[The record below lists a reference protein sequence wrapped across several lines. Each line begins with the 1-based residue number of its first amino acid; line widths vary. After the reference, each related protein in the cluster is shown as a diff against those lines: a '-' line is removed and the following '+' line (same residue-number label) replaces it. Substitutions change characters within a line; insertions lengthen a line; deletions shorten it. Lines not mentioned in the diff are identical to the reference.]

1 MATETRPPRPET
13 DEDLLSRAP
22 AHDGVAT
29 QRDLRET
36 ERYLAD
42 RFDAR
47 LADRIDDRIDK
58 MEERLHA
65 KLDRLTW
72 LAVVGF
78 SGVAALAIVLALR
91 I

>member
-13 DEDLLSRAP
+13 DEDMIRRAP

-36 ERYLAD
+36 ERYLVAI
-42 RFDAR
+42 F
-47 LADRIDDRIDK
+47 DDRLDNAEGR
-58 MEERLHA
+58 MNTQFGRLHA

-72 LAVVGF
+72 LIIIGF
-78 SGVAALAIVLALR
+78 SGVSALALAIALR

>member
-1 MATETRPPRPET
+1 MATETTPRTET
-13 DEDLLSRAP
+13 DEDLLSRSP

-36 ERYLAD
+36 ERYLVAI
-42 RFDAR
+42 F
-47 LADRIDDRIDK
+47 DDRLDNAEGR
-58 MEERLHA
+58 MNTQFGRLHA

-72 LAVVGF
+72 LIIIGF
-78 SGVAALAIVLALR
+78 SGVSALALAIALR

>member
-13 DEDLLSRAP
+13 DEDLLTRSP

-29 QRDLRET
+29 QRDLREM
-36 ERYLAD
+36 ERYLVTI
-42 RFDAR
+42 F
-47 LADRIDDRIDK
+47 DDRLDNSEGR
-58 MEERLHA
+58 MNTQFGRLHA

-72 LAVVGF
+72 LTIVWF
-78 SGVAALAIVLALR
+78 SVISALLIAIALR

>member
-36 ERYLAD
+36 ERYLVAIFD
-42 RFDAR
+42 DMFDSVDAR
-47 LADRIDDRIDK
+47 
-58 MEERLHA
+58 
-65 KLDRLTW
+65 LDRLTW
-72 LAVVGF
+72 LTLVWL
-78 SGVAALAIVLALR
+78 GVISALLIAIALR

>member
-1 MATETRPPRPET
+1 MATETRPPMPET

-36 ERYLAD
+36 ERYLVAIFD
-42 RFDAR
+42 DMFDSVDAR
-47 LADRIDDRIDK
+47 
-58 MEERLHA
+58 
-65 KLDRLTW
+65 LDRLTW
-72 LAVVGF
+72 LTLVWL
-78 SGVAALAIVLALR
+78 GVISALLIAIALR

>member
-29 QRDLRET
+29 QRDLREM
-36 ERYLAD
+36 ERCLIA
-42 RFDAR
+42 RFDDMFDSVDA
-47 LADRIDDRIDK
+47 I
-58 MEERLHA
+58 
-65 KLDRLTW
+65 LDRLTW
-72 LAVVGF
+72 LTLVWF
-78 SGVAALAIVLALR
+78 GVISALLIAIALR

>member
-1 MATETRPPRPET
+1 MATEIRPPKTET

-42 RFDAR
+42 RFDTR
-47 LADRIDDRIDK
+47 LDK
-58 MEERLHA
+58 SEERMNANFDRMNA
-65 KLDRLTW
+65 KLDRITW
-72 LAVVGF
+72 IIIGGLGIVVA
-78 SGVAALAIVLALR
+78 SLIAILVQV
-91 I
+91 

>member
-1 MATETRPPRPET
+1 MATETRPPRTET

-36 ERYLAD
+36 ERYLIAIFD
-42 RFDAR
+42 DMFDSVDAR
-47 LADRIDDRIDK
+47 
-58 MEERLHA
+58 
-65 KLDRLTW
+65 LDRLTW
-72 LAVVGF
+72 LTLVWL
-78 SGVAALAIVLALR
+78 GVISALLIAIALR

>member
-1 MATETRPPRPET
+1 MATETSPRPET
-13 DEDLLSRAP
+13 DEALLSRAP

-36 ERYLAD
+36 ERYLIAI
-42 RFDAR
+42 FDAR
-47 LADRIDDRIDK
+47 LDNAEVR
-58 MEERLHA
+58 MNTQFGRLHA

-72 LAVVGF
+72 IIIVGF
-78 SGVAALAIVLALR
+78 SGVSALAIAIALR

>member
-1 MATETRPPRPET
+1 MATETSPSIPET
-13 DEDLLSRAP
+13 DEAPLSRAP

-42 RFDAR
+42 RFDAK
-47 LADRIDDRIDK
+47 LDTVNAKIDRIN
-58 MEERLHA
+58 MLY
-65 KLDRLTW
+65 T
-72 LAVVGF
+72 VGF
-78 SGVAALAIVLALR
+78 VAIIALIIAVALR

>member
-1 MATETRPPRPET
+1 MPTETSPPRPET

-36 ERYLAD
+36 ERYLVA
-42 RFDAR
+42 RFDAK
-47 LADRIDDRIDK
+47 LDTVNAKIDRIN
-58 MEERLHA
+58 MLY
-65 KLDRLTW
+65 T
-72 LAVVGF
+72 VGF
-78 SGVAALAIVLALR
+78 GVIIALIIAVALR

>member
-36 ERYLAD
+36 ERYLVAI
-42 RFDAR
+42 F
-47 LADRIDDRIDK
+47 DDRLDNAEGR
-58 MEERLHA
+58 MNTQFGRLHA
-65 KLDRLTW
+65 KIDRLTW
-72 LAVVGF
+72 LIIVGF
-78 SGVAALAIVLALR
+78 SGVSALAIAVALR